1 MEEEKG
7 GVGVKQRRA
16 GEETNFPEKEWEKKK
31 RVSKVW
37 PPMLATTT
45 ITLIIIK
52 ITNVY
57 KPNSINDI
65 QLMCLK

>member
-1 MEEEKG
+1 MKMRGIGREQEKRP
-7 GVGVKQRRA
+7 K
-16 GEETNFPEKEWEKKK
+16 FEKKRMGK
-31 RVSKVW
+31 KSKKQG
-37 PPMLATTT
+37 MASHTFATTI

-57 KPNSINDI
+57 KPNSINNI